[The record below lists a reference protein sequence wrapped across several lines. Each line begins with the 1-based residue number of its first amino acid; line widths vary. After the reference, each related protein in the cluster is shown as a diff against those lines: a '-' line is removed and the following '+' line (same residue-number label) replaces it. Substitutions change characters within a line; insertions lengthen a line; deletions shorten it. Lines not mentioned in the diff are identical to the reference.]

1 MTEQHAQT
9 MFRVV
14 FSLCAAS
21 VESLMNALCGR
32 IDIAEL
38 NEVSNMSAAS
48 ANTDGIYL
56 DLSLMNK

>member
-9 MFRVV
+9 I
-14 FSLCAAS
+14 LCVAS
-21 VESLMNALCGR
+21 VESLMNALSGR

-38 NEVSNMSAAS
+38 NEVTNMSAGS
-48 ANTDGIYL
+48 AGTDGLYL